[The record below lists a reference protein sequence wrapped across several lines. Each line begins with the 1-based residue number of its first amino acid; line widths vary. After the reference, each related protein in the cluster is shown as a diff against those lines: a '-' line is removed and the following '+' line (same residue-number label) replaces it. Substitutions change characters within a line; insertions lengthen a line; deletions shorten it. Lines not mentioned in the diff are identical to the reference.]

1 MKISKLLKDFFDSE
15 KAGGLILLFCTIV
28 SLIIANGL
36 WGQSYID
43 LWHRHI
49 DLSFGAIQLDY
60 SIEHWVNDGL
70 MAIFFLMVGLEI
82 ERELYI
88 GELKDIKVASL
99 PIAAAIG
106 GMLVPA
112 AIHFMFNAGT
122 PEQPGFGIPMATDIA
137 FALGM
142 LALLGNRVPFSLKI
156 FLTALAIIDDL
167 GAILVIAIFYSE
179 GISWPY
185 LLSALGIFAGLF
197 IMGKFFRVHKLAFYL
212 FPGIVMW
219 YCMLQSGVHATITGV
234 LLAFAIPFGGTHK
247 KSPSYRLQH
256 FLHKPV
262 AFIILP
268 VFALANTGL
277 ILSEGWIDELSTSN
291 SLGIILGLVLGKPI
305 GIFLFSLLLVKFR
318 WGSLPSGIKLKHL
331 AGAGIL
337 GGIGFTM
344 SIFITN
350 LAFNDTHTI
359 QFSKISIL
367 IGSATAAILGLIWLR
382 FSLGKYHGQVE
393 EVNG

>member
-1 MKISKLLKDFFDSE
+1 MKPSKLLKEFFESE
-15 KAGGLILLFCTIV
+15 KSGGLVLLACTVI
-28 SLIIANGL
+28 SLFIANSQ
-36 WGQSYID
+36 WGSSYTGF
-43 LWHRHI
+43 WHQYL
-49 DLSFGAIQLDY
+49 DLSFGSIQLNY
-60 SIEHWVNDGL
+60 SVEHWVNDGL

-88 GELKDIKVASL
+88 GELKEIRVAAL

-112 AIHFMFNAGT
+112 AIHFFFNAGT

-142 LALLGNRVPFSLKI
+142 MALLGKRVPFSLKI

-179 GISWPY
+179 GVSWIY
-185 LLSALGIFAGLF
+185 LLAALGIFTGLF
-197 IMGKFFRVHKLAFYL
+197 IMCRFKIYNLLFYIL
-212 FPGIVMW
+212 PGIVMW

-234 LLAFAIPFGGTHK
+234 LLAFAIPFGGQDE

-268 VFALANTGL
+268 IFALANTGL
-277 ILSEGWIDELSTSN
+277 ILSEGWVGELTTDN
-291 SLGIILGLVLGKPI
+291 SLGIILGLVAGKPL
-305 GIFLFSLLLVKFR
+305 GIFLFSLLLIKLK
-318 WGSLPSGIKLKHL
+318 WGSLPPGIKLRHL
-331 AGAGIL
+331 AGAGVL

-344 SIFITN
+344 SIFIAN
-350 LAFNDTHTI
+350 LAFNDPNTI

-367 IGSATAAILGLIWLR
+367 VGSAIAAILGLVWLR
-382 FSLGKYHGQVE
+382 ISLKKPEGESMGV
-393 EVNG
+393 